1 MVKNEKLAS
10 LKKILTAGTNSFTFG
25 FSGSTE
31 ITFSISLTPSQL
43 SRNSLKIYKPCRVF
57 LQVSSFSCCSEN
69 AFTSSL
75 LITTNI
81 GVVIAP
87 NRVHFAKFTEA
98 EIVRSSLNI
107 ITRVTYIKVRHSVS
121 GCSDCIDSTSVFV
134 PGKTLPS
141 VKQMVEQ

>member
-1 MVKNEKLAS
+1 MKNWLQARIQVS
-10 LKKILTAGTNSFTFG
+10 AGTNSFTFV
-25 FSGSTE
+25 FSGSTG
-31 ITFSISLTPSQL
+31 ITFSISLASSQL
-43 SRNSLKIYKPCRVF
+43 SRNSLKIYKSCRVF

-107 ITRVTYIKVRHSVS
+107 ITRVTYKKYATRFPDVVIVLIPRVSLFPVKHSR
-121 GCSDCIDSTSVFV
+121 
-134 PGKTLPS
+134 P
-141 VKQMVEQ
+141 